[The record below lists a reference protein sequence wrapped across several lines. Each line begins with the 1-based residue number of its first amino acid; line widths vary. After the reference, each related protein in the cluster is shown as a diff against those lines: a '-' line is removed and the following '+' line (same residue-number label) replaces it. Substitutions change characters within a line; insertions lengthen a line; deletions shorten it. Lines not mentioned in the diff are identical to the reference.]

1 MMQGSCFGAAG
12 QSTRYGECNCKGCA
26 SCEVAGQARA
36 KGKGAHL
43 STGCMYEGI
52 PVLHVGQHGVQGPHI
67 QVGRLC
73 QGEASADGPV
83 IHCPLP
89 AVEPTS

>member
-1 MMQGSCFGAAG
+1 MYQG
-12 QSTRYGECNCKGCA
+12 
-26 SCEVAGQARA
+26 
-36 KGKGAHL
+36 
-43 STGCMYEGI
+43 M
-52 PVLHVGQHGVQGPHI
+52 PVVHVGQHGLQGAHI

-89 AVEPTS
+89 PVNQSLQDKEAVKQMLPNKGHHLYLTIY